1 METIVKLEDIYKFL
15 ESLRKLGAV
24 IYVLQWGGNH
34 GSDFVVKYNYI
45 PITYSHIS
53 FDVQVEDYGMRSQRE
68 KEELKKNSL
77 SNKKFI
83 SDYKSMK
90 EKSAV

>member
-24 IYVLQWGGNH
+24 IYVLQWGGDQ
-34 GSDFVVKYNYI
+34 GFDFVVKYFETTHSNI
-45 PITYSHIS
+45 KFNI
-53 FDVQVEDYGMRSQRE
+53 QVESFGMRSPRE
-68 KEELKKNSL
+68 IEALKKSSI

-83 SDYKSMK
+83 SIYKRSMN
-90 EKSAV
+90 EE